1 MLRALKAARAAVVLC
16 LLVSGCSQGG
26 HAVSSAPAPPTCAD
40 VKPPATPLLV
50 ELTQQPTAAN
60 AACLGKVYDNM
71 VAPAWSDLPD
81 AVHAVDPNDRLWQ
94 ERSIQYGFTP
104 CADCPRPGLDPAM
117 VQKDHPDWIL
127 KDAAGND
134 VHPPGHP
141 TWVMYD
147 ISNPLYLQAWADAVV
162 NDLSNTGWTGVFLID
177 AGNQAPWV
185 YAPINP
191 LTHEPMTSAEHARYL
206 ASAMAE
212 VRAGLKTNGFSVAA
226 NNAPSNLIDGDQIG
240 SADAVSVGR
249 GFARL
254 SGEQWLQLYTYFEE
268 ALDKRVSCWVWD
280 HGPLDRSERIFGLAS
295 YLLISDTL
303 FSAYGVDPGKDLS
316 VYDVN
321 PGVPS
326 EPAPR
331 IQHGVYVRS
340 FASGEVAVNPG
351 PLVASVQVSGQTQPV
366 TLSPGEALIEANGK
380 LVLSGP

>member
-1 MLRALKAARAAVVLC
+1 MLRALKAATAAVVLC
-16 LLVSGCSQGG
+16 LLLAGCSEG
-26 HAVSSAPAPPTCAD
+26 HAVSSAPPPPTCAD
-40 VKPPATPLLV
+40 VRPPKTPLLV
-50 ELTQQPTAAN
+50 ELTQEPTSAT

-81 AVHAVDPNDRLWQ
+81 EVHAVDPSDRLWQ
-94 ERSIQYGFTP
+94 ERSLQYGFTP
-104 CADCPRPGLDPAM
+104 CADCPRPGLDPAT
-117 VQKDHPDWIL
+117 VAKDHPEWIL
-127 KDAAGND
+127 KDAAGNT

-141 TWVMYD
+141 DWVMYD

-162 NDLSNTGWTGVFLID
+162 KVLSNTGWTGVFLVD
-177 AGNQAPWV
+177 AGNGSPWV
-185 YAPINP
+185 YPPINP
-191 LTHEPMTSAEHARYL
+191 LTHEPMTSDEHARYL

-226 NNAPSNLIDGDQIG
+226 DNAPYTLIDGGQIG
-240 SADAVSVGR
+240 SADAVSAGR

-254 SGEQWLQLYTYFEE
+254 SGDQWMQLYGYFEE

-280 HGPLDRSERIFGLAS
+280 HGTLDRSERIFGLAS

-316 VYDVN
+316 VYDIN

-331 IQHGVYVRS
+331 VLHGVYVRA

-351 PLVASVQVSGQTQPV
+351 PLVASVQVTGQSQPV

-380 LVLSGP
+380 LELSGP